1 MSRRLLVASE
11 YQARDRAHFA
21 QAYEFC
27 RVIAE
32 CDDADVIAPGINNY
46 LHRYAGRLLPQHDSH
61 NVQRDFNRLVNG
73 ARKMLRLKNLPSIEP
88 VEVTGTYDVFLFVAW
103 SPQSL
108 VELARF
114 RNWRRRCG
122 VAILYLFELWSST
135 LKSDRPYLRLLQKF
149 DYVFMLHAA
158 TVPALARTTRAH
170 CSFLPVAT
178 DCLAA
183 APYPTQPARHVDI
196 YSFGNRSEAVHQ
208 RLLELTRRRG
218 WLYLYDSLAS
228 TDSRVKNWGEHRLLL
243 ANIIKRSRYFIAFSP
258 AALAYAK
265 AAKVAGEEVVAG
277 RFFEGA
283 AGGAIVLGAAPRCP
297 EFDACFPWPNAV
309 TEVSPDGS
317 DVAEV
322 IDRLDASPRLAEA
335 IRRDNMIGC
344 LRRHD
349 WAHRWE
355 HILSA
360 LGIDASPRL
369 HQRIAA
375 LERAA
380 TALSAE
386 PAAATL
392 ADYSD

>member
-32 CDDADVIAPGINNY
+32 CDEADVVAPGVNNY
-46 LHRYAGRLLPQHDSH
+46 LHRYVGRLLPQHDSH

-73 ARKMLRLKNLPSIEP
+73 ARKMLRLRNLPSIEP
-88 VEVTGTYDVFLFVAW
+88 VEVAGTYDVFLFVAW

-114 RNWRRRCG
+114 RDWRRRCG
-122 VAILYLFELWSST
+122 IAVLYLFELWSST
-135 LKSDRPYLRLLQKF
+135 LKSDRPYLKLLQQF

-158 TVPALARTTRAH
+158 TVPALARTTRAR

-178 DCLAA
+178 DCLTAV
-183 APYPTQPARHVDI
+183 PYPTQPARHVDI

-208 RLLELTRRRG
+208 RLLQLARMRG
-218 WLYLYDSLAS
+218 WFYLYDSLAS
-228 TDSRVKNWGEHRLLL
+228 TDSRVKSWGEHRLLL
-243 ANIIKRSRYFIAFSP
+243 ANIIKRSRYFIGFSP
-258 AALAYAK
+258 AALAHAK

-283 AGGAIVLGAAPRCP
+283 AGGAIMLGAAPRCP

-309 TEVSPDGS
+309 TEISPDGS
-317 DVAEV
+317 DVADV
-322 IDRLDASPRLAEA
+322 IDRLDATPRYVAA
-335 IRRDNMIGC
+335 MRSTNVIGC

-349 WAHRWE
+349 WAHRWAD
-355 HILSA
+355 ILA
-360 LGIDASPRL
+360 VLGLEPSPRL
-369 HQRIAA
+369 NRRVSELERIAT
-375 LERAA
+375 L
-380 TALSAE
+380 LSAE
-386 PAAATL
+386 PTVATL